1 VKGPELLS
9 KWVGESEKGVREI
22 FRKARQASPS
32 IIFFDEVDA
41 LVPKRGTYM
50 GSSHVTES
58 VVSQILTELDGLE
71 ELKNVT
77 VIAATNRPDM
87 LDPALMRPG
96 RIERHIY
103 VPPPDAESRKK
114 IFEVYLHNAE
124 AILTPDIS
132 VDDLVKATDGYVGAD
147 IEAVV
152 REAKLGAMREFITVM
167 AGKPDQEL
175 ADAVVNV
182 RITRKHF
189 EDALKKVKG
198 SLDQDALEAAER
210 QAWEMLYNHE
220 QREILENAVAALKK
234 AELRKEPKDA
244 NADLRSCA
252 FARTK
257 DFNEIKRLT
266 VELEDR
272 LDRRA

>member
-1 VKGPELLS
+1 
-9 KWVGESEKGVREI
+9 
-22 FRKARQASPS
+22 
-32 IIFFDEVDA
+32 
-41 LVPKRGTYM
+41 
-50 GSSHVTES
+50 
-58 VVSQILTELDGLE
+58 
-71 ELKNVT
+71 
-77 VIAATNRPDM
+77 
-87 LDPALMRPG
+87 MRPG

-114 IFEVYLHNAE
+114 IFAVYLHNAE

-132 VDDLVKATDGYVGAD
+132 VDDLVKSTDGYVGAD

-167 AGKPDQEL
+167 AGKPDQEM

-210 QAWEMLYNHE
+210 QAWEMLFNHE
-220 QREILENAVAALKK
+220 QREILENAVAALKM
-234 AELRKEPKDA
+234 AELRKEPKDDT
-244 NADLRSCA
+244 ADLRARA

-266 VELEDR
+266 LELEDR
-272 LDRRA
+272 LNRRA

>member
-1 VKGPELLS
+1 
-9 KWVGESEKGVREI
+9 
-22 FRKARQASPS
+22 
-32 IIFFDEVDA
+32 
-41 LVPKRGTYM
+41 
-50 GSSHVTES
+50 
-58 VVSQILTELDGLE
+58 
-71 ELKNVT
+71 
-77 VIAATNRPDM
+77 
-87 LDPALMRPG
+87 
-96 RIERHIY
+96 
-103 VPPPDAESRKK
+103 
-114 IFEVYLHNAE
+114 
-124 AILTPDIS
+124 
-132 VDDLVKATDGYVGAD
+132 
-147 IEAVV
+147 
-152 REAKLGAMREFITVM
+152 M

-234 AELRKEPKDA
+234 AELRKEPKDGT
-244 NADLRSCA
+244 ADLRSCA

-272 LDRRA
+272 LNRRA